1 MAIVVGYLATQEG
14 RAALETAAEE
24 AQRRNER
31 LVVVVSGR
39 GDETDEQRG
48 ELDVALDGV
57 RAELDARGVAH
68 EVRVLTRGRD
78 VAEDLIGTA
87 EEVRAALIVIGLR
100 RRSPIG
106 KLILGANAQRILL
119 DAPCPVLAVKPAA
132 PSPPR
137 PRGNHPGGPGVD
149 HRSAH
154 ETLRAQPARRREH
167 LTPTPYPQRLCAS
180 QAVRGRVCAGRCRYN
195 MGAPLI

>member
-1 MAIVVGYLATQEG
+1 MAIVVGYLATPEG

-24 AQRRNER
+24 ARRRAER

-39 GDETDEQRG
+39 GDETDEQRS

-87 EEVRAALIVIGLR
+87 EEVGAALIVIGLR

-119 DAPCPVLAVKPAA
+119 DSPCPVLAVKPAA
-132 PSPPR
+132 
-137 PRGNHPGGPGVD
+137 
-149 HRSAH
+149 
-154 ETLRAQPARRREH
+154 T
-167 LTPTPYPQRLCAS
+167 
-180 QAVRGRVCAGRCRYN
+180 
-195 MGAPLI
+195 